1 MKKVFSIW
9 YLVSGIRK
17 NTGYIILNTKYRKP
31 KGFTLIELLIVITI
45 LGILAG
51 LTLVSYSG
59 TQERARDSKRKQEL
73 DAIKKALELAKQDS
87 TGQYYYPACT
97 SYTAGA
103 CNLTTGTAT
112 IPDLTAGTSPY
123 IKTLPTDPKTTV
135 GYKYIPTP
143 ANCASNLCT
152 DYTLAACLENG
163 NDLQGVTD
171 ATNCPT
177 APQKAYKVTPN

>member
-1 MKKVFSIW
+1 M
-9 YLVSGIRK
+9 R
-17 NTGYIILNTKYRKP
+17 R
-31 KGFTLIELLIVITI
+31 GFTLIELLIVITI

-51 LTLVSYSG
+51 LILVSYGS
-59 TQERARDSKRKQEL
+59 TQERSRDSRRKTDL

-97 SYTAGA
+97 SYTGGA

-112 IPDLTAGTSPY
+112 DPDLTAGTSPY

-135 GYKYIPTP
+135 GYIYIPTP
-143 ANCASNLCT
+143 ANCSLNLCT
-152 DYTLAACLENG
+152 DYTLIACLENPT
-163 NDLQGVTD
+163 DPQGVTD
-171 ATNCPT
+171 TTNCPL